1 MNDKKILCAKCGG
14 AMLPA
19 VEESVQGL
27 KCSKCGEWGYLTSY
41 IPKLQ
46 ADSTSYSIS
55 LQAGNTPTS
64 QALKALASVAQCN
77 FLQAKRLLQ
86 ESEQVIFT
94 GNAEAT
100 LQATTILMEA
110 GIKHIITPDFKYQGK

>member
-19 VEESVQGL
+19 VEGSVQGL

-41 IPKLQ
+41 IPEIQ

-55 LQAGNTPTS
+55 LQAGNIPAS
-64 QALKALASVAQCN
+64 QAIKGLASVAQCN

-86 ESEQVIFT
+86 ESEQIIFT

-100 LQATTILMEA
+100 LQATIILTEA
-110 GIKHIITPDFKYQGK
+110 GIKHIITPDFKYQRK